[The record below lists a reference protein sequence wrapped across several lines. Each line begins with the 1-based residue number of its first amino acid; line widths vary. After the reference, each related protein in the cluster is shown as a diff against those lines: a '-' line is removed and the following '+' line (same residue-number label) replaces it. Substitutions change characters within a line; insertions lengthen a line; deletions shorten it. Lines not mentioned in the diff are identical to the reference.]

1 MQPNT
6 KACVAYIA
14 GCSTSGK
21 NSSSIYDYDQGKY
34 INISGSV
41 SSMQANIYDH
51 DRGCYVQGQLGN
63 LYDYGVGSHIQLKIN
78 GNQFS
83 GYDYNSGT
91 HFQGSVNGNNIT
103 FYANGY
109 SNYSI

>member
-34 INISGSV
+34 IISVVQFLRCKPIFMIMIEAAMYRGNWVIFMIMVSV
-41 SSMQANIYDH
+41 H
-51 DRGCYVQGQLGN
+51 T
-63 LYDYGVGSHIQLKIN
+63 
-78 GNQFS
+78 FS
-83 GYDYNSGT
+83 
-91 HFQGSVNGNNIT
+91 
-103 FYANGY
+103 
-109 SNYSI
+109 